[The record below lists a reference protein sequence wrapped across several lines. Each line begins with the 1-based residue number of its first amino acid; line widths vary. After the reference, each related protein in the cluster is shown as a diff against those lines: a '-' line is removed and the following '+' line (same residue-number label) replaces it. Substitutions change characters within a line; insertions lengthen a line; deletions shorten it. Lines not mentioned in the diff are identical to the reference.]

1 MRVNLPAGAARIA
14 RRHPKIWSAYEQL
27 GAACADAGP
36 LDARTRRL
44 VKLALAVA
52 SQSEGA
58 VHSHTR
64 RGTEE
69 GLTREECLHVTL
81 LAISVDWS
89 GQGRGSHDVDRGFAR
104 QRQNG
109 QGTLALRFA
118 ERIQRAAQCRS
129 DNLRRVGANE
139 QRPPVQDES
148 GHARKPRAPR
158 RLFLLRNLQGTFIA
172 LKER

>member
-1 MRVNLPAGAARIA
+1 MAVKLPAGAARIA
-14 RRHPKIWSAYEQL
+14 RRHPKSWGAYEEL

-44 VKLALAVA
+44 VKLALAVG

-81 LAISVDWS
+81 LAIPSIGLAKAVAAMTWIE
-89 GQGRGSHDVDRGFAR
+89 DV
-104 QRQNG
+104 
-109 QGTLALRFA
+109 L
-118 ERIQRAAQCRS
+118 
-129 DNLRRVGANE
+129 
-139 QRPPVQDES
+139 ES
-148 GHARKPRAPR
+148 GKAVK
-158 RLFLLRNLQGTFIA
+158 
-172 LKER
+172 KS